1 MKAQT
6 IFCTMISSAMA
17 QNGVLDLTS
26 LHEYANQDRPA
37 HIQKDNTPGNNRIS
51 NIGATLGRVLFYDP
65 RLSVDGTISCS
76 SCHQQEHGFGDP
88 DIASQG
94 VGGATGR
101 HSMRLINARFGRERN
116 FFWDERVETL
126 EDQVTMP
133 IQDHVE
139 MGFSGT
145 EGDPDFS
152 YLVDRLEAIE
162 LYRVLF
168 TGLYGDGEITEA
180 RVQGALA
187 QFVRSI
193 QSFDSK
199 YDEGLTRVNNPNAPF
214 QNFTAEE
221 NDGKRIFMSPPNAP
235 GGGAGCNAC
244 HQAPEFD
251 IDPNSGHN
259 GVTGTLAGGLDFT
272 VTRSPS
278 LRDVVS
284 ADGTPHGGFMHNASL
299 SSLLDVVN
307 HYNAIP
313 AVTTGLDR
321 RLAGPPPR
329 PGVTQPMGGQRLNL
343 NQAQK
348 EALVTFLGT
357 LTGTSVYTDEK
368 WSSPFGEEGG
378 LSVILLTADETEVGV
393 QMVNGSPRVTVS
405 TPGVPRTRY
414 LLKISEDLVNW
425 SEGTPVTANNAG
437 MVTRSMPAT
446 QGARYFRFVYEVETE

>member
-1 MKAQT
+1 
-6 IFCTMISSAMA
+6 MA
-17 QNGVLDLTS
+17 QNGVLDLTL

-37 HIQKDNTPGNNRIS
+37 YIQKDNTPGDNRIS

-65 RLSVDGTISCS
+65 RLSVDGTVSCS

-94 VGGATGR
+94 VAGATGR

-199 YDEGLTRVNNPNAPF
+199 YDQGLTQVNNPNAPF

-235 GGGAGCNAC
+235 GGGAGCNA
-244 HQAPEFD
+244 H
-251 IDPNSGHN
+251 
-259 GVTGTLAGGLDFT
+259 
-272 VTRSPS
+272 
-278 LRDVVS
+278 
-284 ADGTPHGGFMHNASL
+284 
-299 SSLLDVVN
+299 
-307 HYNAIP
+307 
-313 AVTTGLDR
+313 
-321 RLAGPPPR
+321 
-329 PGVTQPMGGQRLNL
+329 PGVM
-343 NQAQK
+343 
-348 EALVTFLGT
+348 F
-357 LTGTSVYTDEK
+357 
-368 WSSPFGEEGG
+368 
-378 LSVILLTADETEVGV
+378 
-393 QMVNGSPRVTVS
+393 
-405 TPGVPRTRY
+405 TPG
-414 LLKISEDLVNW
+414 
-425 SEGTPVTANNAG
+425 
-437 MVTRSMPAT
+437 
-446 QGARYFRFVYEVETE
+446 